1 MKAPAIPKLRNAL
14 RAGRERGVTMVL
26 VALAMVAIIAM
37 AALSIDVIGLYL
49 VKEEAQ
55 RSADAAALAAAR
67 VISIS
72 SLTGDP
78 SDSST
83 SWQRI
88 CGGPISAATQAATAV
103 ASQNAVGGTA
113 ATFVSVTYSE
123 GGAGDPDCSKLTLGG
138 PFSVNPLVTVLVRRA
153 GLPTFFSRIW
163 GNTGNTVSATATAE
177 AFNPSA
183 SSAVGATGQ
192 VTPVQPS
199 CVKPWMVP
207 NQNPSTAT
215 CIGGAGGTCPKFV
228 NLVDG
233 SLANPGILP
242 ANPTGVI
249 GETFTLFADCDPGIP
264 CPLSTTLPQPQANVP
279 TGTVNGN
286 LPPPNLAYLPGQAP
300 TSAVAVPACAASGGG
315 GNALYA
321 PAVAGCDQTTA
332 YQCGVLS
339 SSSATPNLIDL
350 AENPGGPPP
359 AGDTASAIACLLTNE
374 TTTAPLVGQDTLDH
388 TVYPYKITAGT
399 VNSNTALRGDFVS
412 SSNSI
417 MSFPIY
423 DDTTVTVNTSGTTAV
438 TIVGFLQVFINDVN
452 TDGSLN
458 VTVLNVAGCG
468 NNATNAPIPGT
479 SPVPVRLVTPP

>member
-1 MKAPAIPKLRNAL
+1 
-14 RAGRERGVTMVL
+14 MVL
-26 VALAMVAIIAM
+26 VAVAMVAIIAM

-72 SLTGDP
+72 SLSSDP
-78 SDSST
+78 GNSST

-88 CGGPISAATQAATAV
+88 CGGLISAATQAATAV
-103 ASQNAVGGTA
+103 ANQNAVGGSA
-113 ATFVSVTYSE
+113 ATSVHVTYSA
-123 GGAGDPDCSKLTLGG
+123 GGVSVLNDCTPLVGG
-138 PFSVNPLVTVLVRRA
+138 PFGINPMITVQVVRA

-183 SSAVGATGQ
+183 SDFASGT

-207 NQNPSTAT
+207 NQNPIDTA
-215 CIGGAGGTCPKFV
+215 CAGVTCPKFI
-228 NLVDG
+228 NLGNG
-233 SLANPGILP
+233 SIVNPGILP

-249 GETFTLFADCDPGIP
+249 GETFTLLADCGSGIP
-264 CPLSTTLPQPQANVP
+264 CPLQGQPQANVP
-279 TGTVNGN
+279 GGSFNAN
-286 LPPPNLAYLPGQAP
+286 LGPPNLEYLPGQAP
-300 TSAVAVPACAASGGG
+300 ASAVAVPACAASGGG
-315 GNALYA
+315 GNALYS
-321 PAVAGCDQTTA
+321 PAVGGCDQTTA

-339 SSSATPNLIDL
+339 SLTATPNLIDL

-359 AGDTASAIACLLTNE
+359 AGDTASAIACLLTNDA
-374 TTTAPLVGQDTLDH
+374 TTAPLVGQDTLDH

-399 VNSNTALRGDFVS
+399 ANPNAALRGDFVS

-417 MSFPIY
+417 VSLPIY
-423 DDTTVTVNTSGTTAV
+423 DDSVTVNVSGTTAV